1 MSKDILGSSA
11 ILRTIEDEEQKTS
24 LESLQTVVLFTV

>member
-11 ILRTIEDEEQKTS
+11 ILRTIEDGEQKTS
-24 LESLQTVVLFTV
+24 LESLRTVVLFTV